1 MKNKGL
7 NNNLLNNKPGRH
19 FLPRFLYDFFFKHWK
34 VSITL
39 TVLLVILMIPFIPM
53 LTLMDGK
60 TKHTVLQFPIEI
72 NEGFSIQYI
81 HSIHRTPVE
90 EYFYIDNDYNIV
102 AEKTIFESYGVGIP
116 SNIEEGQVFYQENG
130 KFVIDH
136 IQRVLPY
143 FDQRIGQV
151 IANHQLRIKGIEIP
165 LNKVTTPGNWVRFK
179 VTNRSILQ
187 YLKGGSWN
195 E

>member
-1 MKNKGL
+1 M
-7 NNNLLNNKPGRH
+7 
-19 FLPRFLYDFFFKHWK
+19 
-34 VSITL
+34 
-39 TVLLVILMIPFIPM
+39 ILSAPFIPM

-60 TKHTVLQFPIEI
+60 TKNIILQFPIKE
-72 NEGFSIQYI
+72 NEGFSLRYI

-90 EYFYIDNDYNIV
+90 EFFYIDNEYNII

-116 SNIEEGQVFYQENG
+116 SNVEEGQIFYRENG

-151 IANHQLRIKGIEIP
+151 IANHHLRIKGLEIP
-165 LNKVTTPGNWVRFK
+165 LKEVTSPGNWIRFEVSK
-179 VTNRSILQ
+179 RSILQ